1 MLSNLE
7 ICGVMM
13 SKKRYISIWKIL
25 FAVTPIGLFGCATS
39 NPVVYQNKA
48 SATVSEEVLR
58 RDIAGCETEARD
70 AGLKPNGGPGSD
82 VARDTVKGGALGGAT
97 GAVSGAIGGNAGR
110 GAQYGAAAGATAC
123 NNQYFVTSGRIGRI
137 DELAGRL
144 VQSARRSPPCAGGR
158 GAKVRPASHPRPR
171 AC

>member
-1 MLSNLE
+1 
-7 ICGVMM
+7 M
-13 SKKRYISIWKIL
+13 SKKRYTSIWKIL

-110 GAQYGAAAGATAC
+110 GAQYGAAAGATAGLIRSIFKDTKPNSTYRRYVERC
-123 NNQYFVTSGRIGRI
+123 LTDLGHDVIGW
-137 DELAGRL
+137 D
-144 VQSARRSPPCAGGR
+144 
-158 GAKVRPASHPRPR
+158 
-171 AC
+171 